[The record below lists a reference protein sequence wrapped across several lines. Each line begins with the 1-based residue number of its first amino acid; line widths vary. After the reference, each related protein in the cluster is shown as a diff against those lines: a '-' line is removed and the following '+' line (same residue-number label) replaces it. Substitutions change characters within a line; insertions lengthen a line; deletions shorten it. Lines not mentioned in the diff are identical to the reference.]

1 MNFVRFIFTGTFLKH
16 FILSILLVV
25 ALIFF
30 YFFML
35 SWYTNHGEE
44 IKVPNVVKMKESQFE
59 DVLDDLDLTYE
70 LSESSVFNPAFP
82 PNSVL
87 EQTPKPGRMV
97 KEGRKIYLKI
107 NPADFAQ
114 IKVPNLVYKT
124 KRQAIPTLEAL
135 GFKVGKFTYEA
146 NIAKDLVLEM
156 RYKGRKI
163 SAGDKLKRTSTIEL
177 VLGDPTL
184 MPDYEAEDESPN
196 TTTDPKPAVKLDST
210 QTTTGTNDAPAQTD
224 DPDGE

>member
-1 MNFVRFIFTGTFLKH
+1 MNFVRFLFTGTFLKH
-16 FILSILLVV
+16 FILSILLVL
-25 ALIFF
+25 ALILF

-44 IKVPNVVKMKESQFE
+44 IKVPSVVKLTQLQYE
-59 DVLDDLDLTYE
+59 DVLGDLNLDYTVT
-70 LSESSVFNPAFP
+70 ESSVFNPAFP

-97 KEGRKIYLKI
+97 KEGRKIYLKL
-107 NPADFAQ
+107 NPADYAL
-114 IKVPNLVYKT
+114 IKVPNLVFKT

-135 GFKVGKFTYEA
+135 GFKVGKFSYEA

-156 RYKGRKI
+156 RSKGKRI
-163 SAGDKLKRTSTIEL
+163 NAGDKLRRTSSIEL

-184 MPDYEAEDESPN
+184 MPDYVPDDELSTQATSPVV
-196 TTTDPKPAVKLDST
+196 KPDST
-210 QTTTGTNDAPAQTD
+210 QTTTSANAGDTNNSE
-224 DPDGE
+224 GF

>member
-1 MNFVRFIFTGTFLKH
+1 MNFVKFLTTRTFLKH
-16 FILSILLVV
+16 FILSILLIV

-44 IKVPNVVKMKESQFE
+44 IKVPNIVKLTESQFE
-59 DVLDDLDLTYE
+59 DVLDDLDLEYTTT
-70 LSESSVFNPAFP
+70 ESSVFNPAFP

-87 EQTPKPGRMV
+87 EQNPKPGRMV
-97 KEGRKIYLKI
+97 KEGRKMYLKL
-107 NPADFAQ
+107 NPADYAL
-114 IKVPNLVYKT
+114 IKVPNLVFKT

-135 GFKVGKFTYEA
+135 GFKIGKFTYEA

-156 RYKGRKI
+156 RSNGKKVK
-163 SAGDKLKRTSTIEL
+163 AGDKLKRTTTIEL

-184 MPDYEAEDESPN
+184 MPDYYDDETTIAPSTSP
-196 TTTDPKPAVKLDST
+196 TTPADST
-210 QTTTGTNDAPAQTD
+210 QTTAPVNTGDTDNDN
-224 DPDGE
+224 G